1 MENAH
6 KFPEQHSEE
15 NTPNLKQPK
24 NRFDGATGLRE
35 LMLLELQ
42 ALYFTEKMLVKAFPK
57 MIKNACSFD
66 LIETISQHAEVTKKQ
81 IIRIEDTFE
90 QLTEKPIMQRCEAIE
105 TMLDEIEQI
114 IEATKFGIVRDAGIV
129 LSLHKIEHYEIA
141 AYSILETYAENL
153 REEQIQQW
161 IHLSLNEEKI
171 AQMRLSKIATTLRYY
186 HESNG

>member
-1 MENAH
+1 MENAR
-6 KFPEQHSEE
+6 KNPESSSEE
-15 NTPNLKQPK
+15 NTAHLRPSK

-57 MIKNACSFD
+57 IIKNACTFE
-66 LIETISQHAEVTKKQ
+66 LIETISQHADTTKKQ
-81 IIRIEDTFE
+81 IIRIEDSFE
-90 QLTEKPIMQRCEAIE
+90 ELTEKPIMQRCEAIE
-105 TMLDEIEQI
+105 NMLDEIEQI
-114 IEATKFGIVRDAGIV
+114 MDATKFGIVRDAGIV

-171 AQMRLSKIATTLRYY
+171 AQMKLAKIATTLRFYR
-186 HESNG
+186 ESNH

>member
-1 MENAH
+1 MENAR
-6 KFPEQHSEE
+6 KNPEFSSEE
-15 NTPNLKQPK
+15 TTAHLKQTK

-42 ALYFTEKMLVKAFPK
+42 ALYFTEKMLVKAFPR
-57 MIKNACSFD
+57 MIKNACSFE
-66 LIETISQHAEVTKKQ
+66 LIEAISQHAEVTKKQ
-81 IIRIEDTFE
+81 IIRIEDTFD

-105 TMLDEIEQI
+105 NMLDEIEQI
-114 IEATKFGIVRDAGIV
+114 IEASKFGIVRDAGIV

-153 REEQIQQW
+153 CEEQIQQW

-171 AQMRLSKIATTLRYY
+171 AQMRLAKIATTLRFYDPKD
-186 HESNG
+186 